1 VDARIGV
8 TTCFVV
14 TGIEIK
20 SRFSVKF
27 KLEKNPLEIKK
38 VSSEDILNALG
49 VPTGPP
55 DPEQTLIDQVIE
67 NLEEALQNAT
77 DIPVS
82 LTQFVRLM
90 LPSATAASAL
100 VEWIRFEIVAIAVGT
115 FYKWDQPNA
124 LVPPTWHEAPLG
136 APIEEK
142 LVEKQKDFPLLMHV
156 LFNLDDS
163 RTFVSA
169 TQQLFQDIATSLTT
183 TPVDPVAKLT
193 PIINSR
199 ADVVVWAM
207 GE

>member
-1 VDARIGV
+1 MPLDRMIARLRAICE
-8 TTCFVV
+8 T
-14 TGIEIK
+14 
-20 SRFSVKF
+20 
-27 KLEKNPLEIKK
+27 
-38 VSSEDILNALG
+38 
-49 VPTGPP
+49 
-55 DPEQTLIDQVIE
+55 DQVME
-67 NLEEALQNAT
+67 NLEQALQNAT

-82 LTQFVRLM
+82 LTQFVKTM

-100 VEWIRFEIVAIAVGT
+100 VEWIRFEISAIAVGT
-115 FYKWDQPNA
+115 FYKWDQPNTQIR
-124 LVPPTWHEAPLG
+124 PTWHEAPRVG
-136 APIEEK
+136 PTAEDGEK
-142 LVEKQKDFPLLMHV
+142 LVEKQTDFPLLLHV

-207 GE
+207 GK

>member
-1 VDARIGV
+1 MPLDRMIARLRAICE
-8 TTCFVV
+8 T
-14 TGIEIK
+14 
-20 SRFSVKF
+20 
-27 KLEKNPLEIKK
+27 
-38 VSSEDILNALG
+38 
-49 VPTGPP
+49 
-55 DPEQTLIDQVIE
+55 DQVME
-67 NLEEALQNAT
+67 NLEQALQNAT

-82 LTQFVRLM
+82 LTQFVKAM

-100 VEWIRFEIVAIAVGT
+100 VEWIRFEISAIAVGT
-115 FYKWDQPNA
+115 FYKWDQPNTQIR
-124 LVPPTWHEAPLG
+124 PTWHEVPLVD
-136 APIEEK
+136 PIAAI
-142 LVEKQKDFPLLMHV
+142 LVEKQTDFPLLLHV

-207 GE
+207 GK